1 VTERVSRAADFTR
14 RRLIEAGLARFARHG
29 FDGASV
35 RAIAE
40 DAQANQAAIKYHFGT
55 KDGLYREVLIEAFA
69 TFERFN
75 ALDGEALARLTPPQ
89 ALEAFLR
96 QNLSAILSASDLRGP
111 LGVVNWEIV
120 NRTPV
125 FTQVVATRRIPV
137 FEAARRIVGLF
148 QPGLSAEEAA
158 LTAVWLV
165 NQPFIFVR
173 NAEQMRHP
181 PVSVT
186 LDEAGVERLGTVLT
200 RLVRGGLEA
209 RA

>member
-1 VTERVSRAADFTR
+1 MAKRYPCP
-14 RRLIEAGLARFARHG
+14 AGVC
-29 FDGASV
+29 AS
-35 RAIAE
+35 IA
-40 DAQANQAAIKYHFGT
+40 
-55 KDGLYREVLIEAFA
+55 
-69 TFERFN
+69 
-75 ALDGEALARLTPPQ
+75 
-89 ALEAFLR
+89 
-96 QNLSAILSASDLRGP
+96 SAILSASDLRGP

-186 LDEAGVERLGTVLT
+186 LGEGSPRP
-200 RLVRGGLEA
+200 RSPVRCP
-209 RA
+209 